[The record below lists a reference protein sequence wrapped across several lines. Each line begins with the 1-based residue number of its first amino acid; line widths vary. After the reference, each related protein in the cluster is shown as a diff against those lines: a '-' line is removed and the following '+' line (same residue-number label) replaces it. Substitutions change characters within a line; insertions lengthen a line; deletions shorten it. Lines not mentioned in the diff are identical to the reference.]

1 MKKTYIL
8 GIIAIA
14 AAIVIILNGVK
25 DVSTYATFADASK
38 IEGTVKVTGELN
50 MDEDIVYKPE
60 IDPNV
65 FTFHMIDKDGSS
77 RKVVMNKPKPQD
89 FERSESVVVTG
100 EMRNDEFVA
109 NEILMKCPSKYKDDE
124 IRIRA
129 EL

>member
-1 MKKTYIL
+1 
-8 GIIAIA
+8 
-14 AAIVIILNGVK
+14 
-25 DVSTYATFADASK
+25 
-38 IEGTVKVTGELN
+38 
-50 MDEDIVYKPE
+50 
-60 IDPNV
+60 
-65 FTFHMIDKDGSS
+65 MIDSDGVS

-100 EMRNDEFVA
+100 EMRNNEFVA